1 MSIVTSIRGMMDA
14 GLDLNGIENVGDS
27 TNTGWTTQVPN
38 YHTFNPHGG
47 GSLQAFNA
55 YSLFGDATT
64 TIDPT
69 TGQIVPDPQF
79 PAQDGVNRNVSN
91 NTVTFTGTINVG
103 MKHYIHQ
110 LQAMRGSIDFGGS
123 NPMGGPGV
131 GYFGINPSIAGIPA
145 VGPQQGNLYKTINL
159 KISEMKGFK
168 YHTSTNSIWNAS
180 SGQGA
185 TAEEVSVFGLTAI
198 GSTVQI

>member
-1 MSIVTSIRGMMDA
+1 MSNVTSIRDMMDA
-14 GLDLNGIENVGDS
+14 GLDLNGTEAVDAS

-79 PAQDGVNRNVSN
+79 PAQDGVTRNVSN
-91 NTVTFTGTINVG
+91 NTVTLSSTINVG

-110 LQAMRGSIDFGGS
+110 LQAMRGSTDFGGS
-123 NPMGGPGV
+123 NPMGQPGA
-131 GYFGINPSIAGIPA
+131 GFNFPGLGNINPSNAGIPA
-145 VGPQQGNLYKTINL
+145 VGPLQGNLYKTTNI
-159 KISEMKGFK
+159 KFK
-168 YHTSTNSIWNAS
+168 
-180 SGQGA
+180 
-185 TAEEVSVFGLTAI
+185 V
-198 GSTVQI
+198 